1 MKLFTDQQ
9 YQQLL
14 KNGQP
19 ENTDQDHPPVVKLL
33 IPGTACIWLLSEI
46 DPDNKDIAF
55 GLCDLG
61 MGFPELGYVSLN
73 ELRQVSVPVLG
84 FGVQRAAFFEA
95 TYPMSVYADAAR
107 MKEAIT
113 EDEELLQQCHFK
125 QQQKRQNKLK
135 P

>member
-1 MKLFTDQQ
+1 MKLFTDEQ

-14 KNGQP
+14 ENGLP
-19 ENTDQDHPPVVKLL
+19 ENTDQDHPPVVKLVL
-33 IPGTACIWLLSEI
+33 PGTDCIWLLSEI

-73 ELRQVSVPVLG
+73 ELREVSTHVLG
-84 FGVQRAAFFEA
+84 FAVQRAAFFEA
-95 TYPMSVYADAAR
+95 KYPMSVYADAAR
-107 MKEAIT
+107 LKDAVT
-113 EDEELLQQCHFK
+113 EDERLLYQCHFK
-125 QQQKRQNKLK
+125 QQQKKQIKLK

>member
-1 MKLFTDQQ
+1 MKLFTDEQ

-14 KNGQP
+14 ENGLP
-19 ENTDQDHPPVVKLL
+19 ENTTQDHPPVVKLVL
-33 IPGTACIWLLSEI
+33 PGTDCVWLLSEI

-73 ELRQVSVPVLG
+73 ELREVTTPVLG
-84 FGVQRAAFFEA
+84 FAVQRAAFFEA
-95 TYPMSVYADAAR
+95 KYPMSVYADAAR
-107 MKEAIT
+107 LKEAVT
-113 EDEELLQQCHFK
+113 EDERLLYQCHFK
-125 QQQKRQNKLK
+125 QQQKKQNKLK